1 MYRSLYQQS
10 TGKKRG
16 KQGCPVHK
24 INLKRMEDFM
34 SRKKRLFSGNIPTGE
49 GWELHSRI
57 VDKRKRIFHVYVKDL
72 ANGYLSIK
80 LVLAEGESCKA
91 NYWMN
96 VNKEKKCFT
105 NTQQLANIIK
115 KDFNM
120 LKELAASFGIEVTK
134 EKTK

>member
-1 MYRSLYQQS
+1 
-10 TGKKRG
+10 
-16 KQGCPVHK
+16 
-24 INLKRMEDFM
+24 MENIM

-57 VDKRKRIFHVYVKDL
+57 VDKNKMIFHVYVKDL

-80 LVLAEGESCKA
+80 LVLAEGKSSKA
-91 NYWMN
+91 NYWMSIS
-96 VNKEKKCFT
+96 KEKKCFVGT
-105 NTQQLANIIK
+105 EQLAKIVK

-134 EKTK
+134 ENTK